1 MAGSVGERRPSR
13 RTEESDV
20 SITPVER
27 WKERKV
33 DERGGDTRLEIGKE
47 GRVEKG
53 RKRERI
59 KFNPSEIR

>member
-20 SITPVER
+20 SITPGREM
-27 WKERKV
+27 ERKE
-33 DERGGDTRLEIGKE
+33 ERGGDTRLEIGKE